1 MKLLKIAVALAFSVQ
16 STLED
21 LGKDDEVTKSIE
33 RSGRVVNEVLKLFP
47 GIMDNPIVSHAFWEK
62 FKQYRGHPSELRR
75 LGKKEM
81 QNVLSRKEKIN
92 EAPLG
97 TTSLYCSAN
106 PCLLLTSQ
114 PSASKNRSMNSR
126 LTCVSLYVDF
136 L

>member
-75 LGKKEM
+75 LGKKKM

-92 EAPLG
+92 EAPLEI
-97 TTSLYCSAN
+97 
-106 PCLLLTSQ
+106 
-114 PSASKNRSMNSR
+114 KE
-126 LTCVSLYVDF
+126 
-136 L
+136 

>member
-92 EAPLG
+92 EAPLEIKEKSAE
-97 TTSLYCSAN
+97 SLAGEIIELARKEYPGSLN
-106 PCLLLTSQ
+106 ERYIPNEVFELL
-114 PSASKNRSMNSR
+114 
-126 LTCVSLYVDF
+126 
-136 L
+136 